1 MTKDDINSCSD
12 SIDIKAYLIG
22 CAISDIRNKCHISI
36 EDVSECLQIPVED
49 LELYENGLKD
59 VDVETL
65 FKLSRLFKV
74 RVSDFFEYCNNI

>member
-12 SIDIKAYLIG
+12 SIDIKMYLIG
-22 CAISDIRNKCHISI
+22 CAISDIRNKQHISI
-36 EDVSECLQIPVED
+36 EYVSECLQIPVED

-74 RVSDFFEYCNNI
+74 RVSYFFEYCNNI